1 MVADEEAVEK
11 DDLIIIRLAMIMR
24 VTNVLENAWWKYIRI
39 RISII
44 RINPAMIDQFSV
56 WQLLLSKDIGVLP
69 LAVEKYIQ
77 VYIIIC
83 SC

>member
-56 WQLLLSKDIGVLP
+56 WQLLLPP
-69 LAVEKYIQ
+69 LLRDRGESSIVH
-77 VYIIIC
+77 
-83 SC
+83 SP